1 MAATLNVLRPGLF
14 TTVQDTGRWG
24 WQSLGVPVSGA
35 MDLVSHR
42 LANTLAANPPS
53 CATLEVT
60 LVGPELEF
68 EDERMLVICGADFE
82 VEIDGVRAATHVP
95 VRVGPGSRCR
105 FGARRQGA
113 RAYVA
118 VSGGIAV
125 QDVLGSR
132 STHVPTKLGGFE
144 GRPLAAGDRLPLGE
158 RGRFGVADR
167 AATERAIALARLPVA
182 GAASLRV
189 LSGPHADRFVPDAL
203 SILQAEP
210 YTITKDSNRMGYR
223 LDGVALPSTPEALT
237 LSEATVSGAL
247 QVPPNGQP
255 ILLTAD
261 RQTTG
266 GYPILAVVVTADLG
280 LAAQLAPG
288 DIVRFTQCSHADAA
302 TALLAQERLLMAAE
316 SAGAA

>member
-1 MAATLNVLRPGLF
+1 MAATVKVLRPGLF

-42 LANTLAANPPS
+42 LANSLVGNPPS

-68 EDERMLVICGADFE
+68 EDERMLAIVGADFE
-82 VEIDGVRAATHVP
+82 VEIDGVRAATYAS

-105 FGARRQGA
+105 FGARRKGA

-125 QDVLGSR
+125 RDVLGSR
-132 STHVPTKLGGFE
+132 STHVPTKLGGYD
-144 GRPLAAGDRLPLGE
+144 GRPLAAGDRLPLGQ

-167 AATERAIALARLPVA
+167 AAAERAMALARLPGA
-182 GAASLRV
+182 GATSLRV
-189 LSGPHADRFVPDAL
+189 LSGPHADRLGPRAL
-203 SILQAEP
+203 SILQAEQ
-210 YTITKDSNRMGYR
+210 YVVTKDSNRMGYR
-223 LDGVALPSTPEALT
+223 LDGLALPSTPEALI
-237 LSEATVSGAL
+237 LSEATLSGAL
-247 QVPPNGQP
+247 QVPPDGQP

-266 GYPILAVVVTADLG
+266 GYPILAAVITADLG
-280 LAAQLAPG
+280 LAGQLSPG
-288 DIVRFTQCSHADAA
+288 DTVRFTQCSHADAA
-302 TALLAQERLLMAAE
+302 AAVVAQERLLMAAE
-316 SAGAA
+316 SAGAE